1 MKILLATD
9 GSDFSR
15 AVTEKAAE
23 FLAKGNGDNVEIEIV
38 SVYENIGYTA
48 TEPFAVSAEYVH
60 EMEKLGREQA
70 SKFAGE
76 AEELLR
82 HKLNNGQAQIT
93 TKILKGAPG
102 RAIVEEAGGWG
113 ADLIVVGSHGR
124 GFWGRAFLGSTSDKI
139 IHQAP
144 CSVLVV
150 RKNTDANADDETQK
164 AE

>member
-15 AVTEKAAE
+15 AATEKAAE
-23 FLAKGNGDNVEIEIV
+23 FLAKGNEDGREIEIEIV
-38 SVYENIGYTA
+38 SVYEEIGYTA

-76 AEELLR
+76 AEEILR
-82 HKLNNGQAQIT
+82 RRLNNNQARIT
-93 TKILKGAPG
+93 TKTIKGSPG
-102 RAIVEEAGGWG
+102 KMIVEEAGGWD

-139 IHQAP
+139 IHHAA

-150 RKNTDANADDETQK
+150 RT